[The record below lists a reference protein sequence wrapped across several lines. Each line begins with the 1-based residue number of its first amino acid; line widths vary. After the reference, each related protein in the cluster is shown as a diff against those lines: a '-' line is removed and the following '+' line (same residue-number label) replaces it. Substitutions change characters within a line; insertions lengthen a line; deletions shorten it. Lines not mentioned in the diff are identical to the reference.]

1 LKSIAKKLFLSL
13 SAAFLI
19 GILPVCLLAQNFQ
32 IEQVLPYLSEDSLKV
47 DITID
52 GLLEDQVQKT
62 LLAGLPLS
70 FSIELVL
77 FKENEKEVAKRQ
89 YFSKINYDV
98 WEERFRVWDF
108 TGSVREFELLD
119 NVKKWCKNIRNLGL
133 VSKNRLDTGETY
145 RVMSSVELVP
155 LDKKQNKQL
164 QWWLENS
171 DPTEEELASE
181 ERSTGF
187 KLNLNQLVQMLFSG
201 SKKPERYTR
210 DQVSDSFK
218 LSDLQFQ

>member
-1 LKSIAKKLFLSL
+1 MAVFLVE
-13 SAAFLI
+13 
-19 GILPVCLLAQNFQ
+19 ILPVCLWGQNFK
-32 IEQVLPYLSEDSLKV
+32 IKQVLPYLSEDSLKV

-52 GLLEDQVQKT
+52 GLLEDRVQKT

-70 FSIELVL
+70 FSIDLVL
-77 FKENEKEVAKRQ
+77 IKENEKELANRE

-98 WEERFRVWDF
+98 WEERFGVWDYQ
-108 TGSVREFELLD
+108 GSLREFELLD
-119 NVKKWCKNIRNLGL
+119 DLKSWCANIRNLGL
-133 VSKNRLDTGETY
+133 ASKDWLETRETY
-145 RVMSSVELVP
+145 RVITTVELVP
-155 LDKKQNKQL
+155 LDKNQSKQL

-201 SKKPERYTR
+201 DKKPERYTKNR
-210 DQVSDSFK
+210 VSDSFK